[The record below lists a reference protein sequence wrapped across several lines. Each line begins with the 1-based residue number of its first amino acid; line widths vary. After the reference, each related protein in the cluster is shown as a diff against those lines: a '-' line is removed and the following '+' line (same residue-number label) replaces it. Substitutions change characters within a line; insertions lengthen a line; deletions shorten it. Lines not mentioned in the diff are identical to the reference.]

1 MRIFVAEW
9 MKTRHTILHRLVLLI
24 PLFCSLAVLGY
35 AAYRKNSFSLA
46 FFYQGFFLIWSAVL
60 LPLGVGILTGI
71 LVHEEEE
78 AGNFYGLLQCSR
90 KRSSLYLGKF
100 SAALVFLTGSTF
112 LTTLIIST
120 GLCFLLQKER
130 GVGLFLTAACLAVCG
145 VLPVLAVHL
154 WVSFA
159 FGMGAS
165 VGVGICGLLLA
176 VLLGSTSLGDHIW
189 YAVPWTYPVKMAMF
203 PMAFSMFPE
212 NMRTEAEKP
221 FVLAFALSLV
231 LSVLI
236 LAGSML
242 WFEKWEGRG
251 GNR

>member
-78 AGNFYGLLQCSR
+78 AGNFYGLLQCS
-90 KRSSLYLGKF
+90 
-100 SAALVFLTGSTF
+100 TF

-154 WVSFA
+154 WISFA

>member
-90 KRSSLYLGKF
+90 KRSSLYLGKIF
-100 SAALVFLTGSTF
+100 SSIGFLDRQYLFDYTDNQYRAVFSFAEGKGSGAVFDGCLFGRMWSAPRFSSSFVDKFRIWHGSFCGSWDLRLTAGSSSGEHIFGRPYLVCGSVDLSGENGDVSYGLF
-112 LTTLIIST
+112 YVSGEYAHRSRKTLCT
-120 GLCFLLQKER
+120 GLCIESR
-130 GVGLFLTAACLAVCG
+130 A
-145 VLPVLAVHL
+145 
-154 WVSFA
+154 
-159 FGMGAS
+159 
-165 VGVGICGLLLA
+165 
-176 VLLGSTSLGDHIW
+176 
-189 YAVPWTYPVKMAMF
+189 
-203 PMAFSMFPE
+203 
-212 NMRTEAEKP
+212 
-221 FVLAFALSLV
+221 
-231 LSVLI
+231 
-236 LAGSML
+236 
-242 WFEKWEGRG
+242 
-251 GNR
+251 

>member
-1 MRIFVAEW
+1 M
-9 MKTRHTILHRLVLLI
+9 
-24 PLFCSLAVLGY
+24 
-35 AAYRKNSFSLA
+35 
-46 FFYQGFFLIWSAVL
+46 L

-90 KRSSLYLGKF
+90 KRSSFISGKNF

-154 WVSFA
+154 WISFA

-176 VLLGSTSLGDHIW
+176 VLLGEHIFGRPYLVCGSVDLSGENGDVSYGLFYVFRRICAQKQKNPLYWPLH
-189 YAVPWTYPVKMAMF
+189 
-203 PMAFSMFPE
+203 
-212 NMRTEAEKP
+212 
-221 FVLAFALSLV
+221 
-231 LSVLI
+231 
-236 LAGSML
+236 
-242 WFEKWEGRG
+242 
-251 GNR
+251 